1 MARHPVMKMIL
12 HDSDSDDELEM
23 VTTCAIEINKLNSEE
38 SSGVRRGS
46 VQGHSV
52 IFRNRVQGHE
62 RLYRDYFA
70 EPPIYPLNLF
80 RRRFRMNRTL
90 FLRILFMVENYD
102 PYFVQT
108 KNAVGIMGLS
118 SLQKMTAAIR
128 MLAYGVAADAVDDYV
143 RIDESTAIESLKR
156 FVRAVVAIFSNEYLR
171 SPNNDDIARLL
182 AMGTNRGF
190 PGMLGSIDCMHWK
203 WKNCPTAWKGM
214 YSGHVHEPTII
225 LEAVAS
231 YDLWIWH
238 AFFGLPGS
246 HNDINVLER
255 SSVFALLSEGRAP
268 PANFSV
274 NGNDYTMGY
283 YLADGIYPKW
293 ATFVKTIPSPK
304 GNKQIHFAKSQE
316 SARKDVERAFGV
328 LQARFAIVRGPARL
342 WKLEVLKDIMKACII
357 LHNMIVEDERNANE
371 LDFTY
376 DTMDESPTAV
386 VIPERSSEL
395 LQFINT
401 QHCIRDKEI
410 HSKLQADL
418 VEHQWNMHGNY

>member
-12 HDSDSDDELEM
+12 HDSDSDDKLEM
-23 VTTCAIEINKLNSEE
+23 VTTCAIEMNKLNSEE

-46 VQGHSV
+46 IQGHSV
-52 IFRNRVQGHE
+52 IFHNRVQGHE

-102 PYFVQT
+102 PYFVPK
-108 KNAVGIMGLS
+108 KNAVGILGLS

-128 MLAYGVAADAVDDYV
+128 MLAYGVAADVVDDYV
-143 RIDESTAIESLKR
+143 RIGERTTIESLKR
-156 FVRAVVAIFSNEYLR
+156 FVSVV
-171 SPNNDDIARLL
+171 IAR
-182 AMGTNRGF
+182 
-190 PGMLGSIDCMHWK
+190 K
-203 WKNCPTAWKGM
+203 
-214 YSGHVHEPTII
+214 
-225 LEAVAS
+225 
-231 YDLWIWH
+231 
-238 AFFGLPGS
+238 
-246 HNDINVLER
+246 
-255 SSVFALLSEGRAP
+255 ALQGRAP
-268 PANFSV
+268 PANFLV
-274 NGNDYTMGY
+274 NENDYTMGY

-293 ATFVKTIPSPK
+293 ATFVKIIPSPK

-418 VEHQWNMHGNY
+418 VKHQWNMHGNYYALLKQMLLQYLYHDYYYLNLFVY

>member
-1 MARHPVMKMIL
+1 
-12 HDSDSDDELEM
+12 
-23 VTTCAIEINKLNSEE
+23 
-38 SSGVRRGS
+38 
-46 VQGHSV
+46 
-52 IFRNRVQGHE
+52 
-62 RLYRDYFA
+62 
-70 EPPIYPLNLF
+70 
-80 RRRFRMNRTL
+80 
-90 FLRILFMVENYD
+90 
-102 PYFVQT
+102 
-108 KNAVGIMGLS
+108 
-118 SLQKMTAAIR
+118 
-128 MLAYGVAADAVDDYV
+128 
-143 RIDESTAIESLKR
+143 
-156 FVRAVVAIFSNEYLR
+156 
-171 SPNNDDIARLL
+171 
-182 AMGTNRGF
+182 
-190 PGMLGSIDCMHWK
+190 
-203 WKNCPTAWKGM
+203 M

-268 PANFSV
+268 PVNFSV
-274 NGNDYTMGY
+274 NRNNYTMGY

-328 LQARFAIVRGPARL
+328 LQARFAIVCGPARL

-376 DTMDESPTAV
+376 DTMDESPTTV

-418 VEHQWNMHGNY
+418 VEH